1 MVSGLGTAWNTAK
14 RYGNYGANFLF
25 GTGADLVGAEVR
37 TAVQAR
43 KTTGAG
49 LTSSIF
55 DGFQKGMAKSNQQ
68 VAQTGFLTNLKN
80 TFKSLPSEMS
90 SGWKNANVAGKGAF
104 GKFFTKTG
112 QFLKPLGKTMPFAM
126 NALWLLT
133 SIPNI
138 MERTQDTGIW
148 GGVKETAKTI
158 GKMAFCSIGGIVGA
172 AFGGFGARIGGS
184 AGLML
189 SDFLFGKD
197 YSIQKAEKQE
207 KLAKAQEAIQSTQPQ
222 QAGMI
227 YDYQA

>member
-25 GTGADLVGAEVR
+25 GTGSEVVGAEVR
-37 TAVQAR
+37 NAVQAR
-43 KTTGAG
+43 KATGAG

-55 DGFQKGMAKSNQQ
+55 DGFKKGMAQSNQQ
-68 VAQTGFLTNLKN
+68 VVNTGFLTNLRN
-80 TFKSLPSEMS
+80 TFKSLPSEMT

-126 NALWLLT
+126 NALWLLS

-138 MERTQDTGIW
+138 MERTQDTGVW
-148 GGVKETAKTI
+148 GGIKETAKTL
-158 GKMAFCSIGGIVGA
+158 GKMAMCSIGGIVGA
-172 AFGGFGARIGGS
+172 AFGGFGGIIGCS

-197 YSIQKAEKQE
+197 YSVQKAQEQE
-207 KLAKAQEAIQSTQPQ
+207 KLAKAQEAMMNTQ
-222 QAGMI
+222 QAQAGAI
-227 YDYQA
+227 YDYKA